1 MTENLFLNISVLFGI
16 TVSIAFVMRLL
27 KQPLVVA
34 YITAGIIAG
43 PLFLHNLPELQN
55 SFESFS
61 QFGIVLLLF
70 LVGLSLNFEYIRRVG
85 KEVLIAGT
93 SQFLVTAAFG
103 YGLLSWFNFSPLGAL
118 FVAVAITFSSTI
130 IVIKLLVEKK
140 DLETSYGQFVV
151 GLLLVQDIIAVLLL
165 IGLNMTSDL
174 GGWQQ
179 TVVLLTG
186 KAVLLGLSVYI
197 LSKKFLPWLMNHVAT
212 SSEMLFVFT
221 IAWCFGVASLVYALG
236 FGVEIGAVI
245 AGLSLGS
252 SPYQSEISSRL
263 RPLRDFFI
271 VLFFIVLGSGLR
283 LGDVAHVVGPGLLL
297 SVFVL
302 LFQPFILYF
311 VMRRLGYR
319 RRSSFLAGVTAAQVS
334 EFGFILIF
342 KGQELGILH
351 GQELALLTFIALV
364 TIFVS
369 SYLIT
374 YNNQIYHWLRPMLNW
389 FGKEDSDSVEIKKPP
404 VAVWVFGYHRV
415 GWKLCEALIEH
426 KISFAVVDSNPQ
438 VLKILQEKKITAYFG
453 DISDVEFLET
463 LPLAE
468 AQMII
473 STVPDPEDQK
483 TFIHHVRRQSA
494 KVFIIASL
502 HHTRQMKELYEAGA
516 DYILLAHLLVGLW
529 LTDLLG
535 QATITKKMFAKLRN
549 EQGKDMKIPPRKGVS
564 IKT

>member
-34 YITAGIIAG
+34 YITAGLIAG
-43 PLFLHNLPELQN
+43 PLFLHRLPGLEN

-85 KEVLIAGT
+85 KEVLIGGT
-93 SQFLVTAAFG
+93 VQFLATAAAG
-103 YGLLSWFNFSPLGAL
+103 YGMLHWFNFSPLGAL

-165 IGLNMTSDL
+165 IVLNMTHDL
-174 GGWQQ
+174 SNWQQ
-179 TVVLLTG
+179 TLALLIG
-186 KAVLLGLSVYI
+186 KAALLGLCVYI
-197 LSKKFLPWLMNHVAT
+197 LSKKFLPWLMYRVAA

-252 SPYQSEISSRL
+252 SPYQPEISSRL

-271 VLFFIVLGSGLR
+271 VLFFIVLGSGLH
-283 LGDVAHVVGPGLLL
+283 LGDIVHVIGPGLLL
-297 SVFVL
+297 SGFVL
-302 LFQPFILYF
+302 LVQPFILYM

-319 RRSSFLAGVTAAQVS
+319 RRSSFLASVTAAQVS

-342 KGQELGILH
+342 KGQELGILQ
-351 GQELALLTFIALV
+351 GQELALLTLIALV
-364 TIFVS
+364 TIFIS

-374 YNNQIYHWLRPMLNW
+374 YNNQIYYWLRPVLNW
-389 FGKEDSDSVEIKKPP
+389 FGKEDDEDNEVKKPP
-404 VAVWVFGYHRV
+404 VSVWVFGYHRV
-415 GWKLCEALIEH
+415 GWKLCEALIAR
-426 KISFAVVDSNPQ
+426 KIAFAVVDSNPHI
-438 VLKILQEKKITAYFG
+438 LKTLHERGITAYFG

-463 LPLAE
+463 LPLSEAE
-468 AQMII
+468 MII

-483 TFIHHVRRQSA
+483 TFIRHVRRQSK
-494 KVFIIASL
+494 KVYIIASL
-502 HHTRQMKELYEAGA
+502 HHARYMKELYEAGA

-529 LTDLLG
+529 LTDLLDG
-535 QATITKKMFAKLRN
+535 DKLTKKMFTKLRS
-549 EQGKDMKIPPRKGVS
+549 EQGKDMKMKYN
-564 IKT
+564 

>member
-16 TVSIAFVMRLL
+16 TVSIAFIMRLL

-34 YITAGIIAG
+34 YITAGLIAG
-43 PLFLHNLPELQN
+43 PLFLHRLPGLEN

-85 KEVLIAGT
+85 KEVLIGGT
-93 SQFLVTAAFG
+93 VQFLATAAAG
-103 YGLLSWFNFSPLGAL
+103 YGMLHWFNFSPLGAL

-140 DLETSYGQFVV
+140 DLETSYGQFIV

-165 IGLNMTSDL
+165 IILNMTHDL
-174 GGWQQ
+174 GDWQQ
-179 TVVLLTG
+179 TVALLMG
-186 KAVLLGLSVYI
+186 KAALLGLCVYF
-197 LSKKFLPWLMNHVAT
+197 LSKKILPWLMHRVAA

-221 IAWCFGVASLVYALG
+221 IAWCFGVASLVYILG

-252 SPYQSEISSRL
+252 SPYQPEISSRL

-271 VLFFIVLGSGLR
+271 VLFFIVLGSGLH
-283 LGDVAHVVGPGLLL
+283 LDDIVHVVGPGLLL
-297 SVFVL
+297 SGFVL
-302 LFQPFILYF
+302 LVQPLILYM

-319 RRSSFLAGVTAAQVS
+319 RRSSFLASVTAAQVS

-351 GQELALLTFIALV
+351 GQELALLTLIALV
-364 TIFVS
+364 TIFIS

-374 YNNQIYHWLRPMLNW
+374 YNNQLYHYLRPMLNW
-389 FGKEDSDSVEIKKPP
+389 FGKEDDEDIEVAKPP
-404 VAVWVFGYHRV
+404 VSVWVFGYHRV
-415 GWKLCEALIEH
+415 GWKLCEALIAR
-426 KISFAVVDSNPQ
+426 KISFAVVDSNPH
-438 VLKILQEKKITAYFG
+438 VLKVLHERGITAYFG

-468 AQMII
+468 AEMII

-483 TFIHHVRRQSA
+483 TFIHHVRRQSK

-502 HHTRQMKELYEAGA
+502 HHARHMKELYEAGA

-529 LTDLLG
+529 LTDLLDG
-535 QATITKKMFAKLRN
+535 DRVTKKMFAKLRS
-549 EQGKDMKIPPRKGVS
+549 EQGKDMKMKYS
-564 IKT
+564 